1 MINVTSFNNNKK
13 KNELIQSL
21 EEFYS
26 QSQFN
31 KLKLDKIVESA
42 IHWSLVNG
50 IQISLK
56 NTIKPFYVILYHFNQ
71 KIGFVIVPK
80 DCKETDLMVCTFL
93 PFTLLPT
100 PLKRE
105 FYEQLTNL
113 QPKINSLIFKIANSP
128 NVLRN
133 AFSK

>member
-1 MINVTSFNNNKK
+1 MY
-13 KNELIQSL
+13 L
-21 EEFYS
+21 
-26 QSQFN
+26 
-31 KLKLDKIVESA
+31 
-42 IHWSLVNG
+42 
-50 IQISLK
+50 
-56 NTIKPFYVILYHFNQ
+56 NQ
-71 KIGFVIVPK
+71 KIGFVIIPK
-80 DCKETDLMVCTFL
+80 DCKETDLIVCTFL

-128 NVLRN
+128 DVLRN

>member
-71 KIGFVIVPK
+71 K
-80 DCKETDLMVCTFL
+80 
-93 PFTLLPT
+93 
-100 PLKRE
+100 
-105 FYEQLTNL
+105 
-113 QPKINSLIFKIANSP
+113 
-128 NVLRN
+128 
-133 AFSK
+133 